1 MSVVSSK
8 IIFCEGKEESLDS
21 KLLERVLETLP
32 AERPTIV
39 PYGSKFSFSLF
50 AQGYFCGKKIDSQKY
65 LVFRDRDFDAKPSE
79 EVRLIQL
86 RSQPVWLTHRACI
99 ENYFLDPDLIHAYWQ

>member
-1 MSVVSSK
+1 VSVVSSK

-50 AQGYFCGKKIDSQKY
+50 AQGYFCGKKLTVKNISFSEIETSMPSLQKRY
-65 LVFRDRDFDAKPSE
+65 D
-79 EVRLIQL
+79 
-86 RSQPVWLTHRACI
+86 
-99 ENYFLDPDLIHAYWQ
+99 

>member
-8 IIFCEGKEESLDS
+8 IIFCEGKQRSLDAQ
-21 KLLERVLETLP
+21 LLERVLETLP

-39 PYGSKFSFSLF
+39 PCGSKFSFSLF
-50 AQGYFCGKKIDSQKY
+50 AQGYFSRQEIGSQKY

-79 EVRLIQL
+79 KARI
-86 RSQPVWLTHRACI
+86 SI
-99 ENYFLDPDLIHAYWQ
+99 YISKIIF